1 VSGLAIG
8 LVLAAVFAASAISGL
23 LGMAGG
29 SLLMAVL
36 TVILPVSAALALH
49 GAAQLASNL
58 ARAGFNARYVRYRT
72 VGWFGLGAVASM
84 GLLSFV
90 AFQPSKAAIFIGMGL
105 LPILVWLPPRLIPL
119 DAARPTHAVAGGFLA
134 TLMALAVGVSGPL
147 SELFLV
153 RSSLNRHEVIGT
165 KAAFQVFAHLA
176 KLIFYGGALFAIDA
190 DGEGLGF
197 ALVAGAVVA
206 AVLGA
211 ALGRRFLD
219 AISEDHFRR
228 WRRWIFT
235 ALGAG
240 FLIQGLRLLSGG
252 A

>member
-1 VSGLAIG
+1 MSGLTIG
-8 LVLAAVFAASAISGL
+8 LVLAAVFVASAISGL

-36 TVILPVSAALALH
+36 TLILPVSAALALH

-58 ARAGFNARYVRYRT
+58 ARAGFNARHVRYRT
-72 VGWFGLGAVASM
+72 VGWFGLGSLSAM
-84 GLLSFV
+84 GVLSFV
-90 AFQPSKAAIFIGMGL
+90 AFQPSKAAVFIGMGL

-119 DAARPTHAVAGGFLA
+119 DAARPGHAVVGGFLA
-134 TLMALAVGVSGPL
+134 TVMALAVGVSGPL

-165 KAAFQVFAHLA
+165 KAAFQVFSHMA
-176 KLIFYGGALFAIDA
+176 KLVFYGGALFSLGGR
-190 DGEGLGF
+190 GEGLALG
-197 ALVAGAVVA
+197 LVAGAVLA
-206 AVLGA
+206 AVAGA
-211 ALGRRFLD
+211 AAGRRFLD

-240 FLIQGLRLLSGG
+240 FLIQGLRLLAGG
-252 A
+252 

>member
-1 VSGLAIG
+1 MSGLTIG
-8 LVLAAVFAASAISGL
+8 LTLAAVFVASAISGL

-36 TVILPVSAALALH
+36 TLILPVSAALALH

-58 ARAGFNARYVRYRT
+58 ARAGFNARHVRFRAA
-72 VGWFGLGAVASM
+72 GWFGLGALSAM

-90 AFQPSKAAIFIGMGL
+90 AFQPSKAAVFIGMGL

-176 KLIFYGGALFAIDA
+176 KLVFYGGALFSLGGQ
-190 DGEGLGF
+190 GEGLALG
-197 ALVAGAVVA
+197 LVAGVVLA
-206 AVLGA
+206 AVAGA
-211 ALGRRFLD
+211 AVGRRFLD

-240 FLIQGLRLLSGG
+240 FLIQGLRLLAG

>member
-1 VSGLAIG
+1 VSGLTVGIA
-8 LVLAAVFAASAISGL
+8 LSAVFAASAISGL

-36 TVILPVSAALALH
+36 TLILPVSAALALH

-58 ARAGFNARYVRYRT
+58 ARAGFNARHVRYRT
-72 VGWFGLGAVASM
+72 VGWFGLGSLIAM
-84 GLLSFV
+84 GVLSFV
-90 AFQPSKAAIFIGMGL
+90 AFQPSKAAVFIGIGL

-119 DAARPTHAVAGGFLA
+119 DAARPAHAVAGGILA
-134 TLMALAVGVSGPL
+134 TVMALSVGVSGPV

-165 KAAFQVFAHLA
+165 KAAFQVFSHLA
-176 KLIFYGGALFAIDA
+176 KLIFYGAALFALDA
-190 DGEGLGF
+190 EGEGLGI
-197 ALVAGAVVA
+197 ALVVGAVVT

-219 AISEDHFRR
+219 VISEDHFRR

-240 FLIQGLRLLSGG
+240 FLIQGLRLLAGG
-252 A
+252 

>member
-1 VSGLAIG
+1 MSGLTIG

-36 TVILPVSAALALH
+36 TLILPVSAALALH

-58 ARAGFNARYVRYRT
+58 ARAGFNARHVRYRT
-72 VGWFGLGAVASM
+72 VGWFGLGSLSAM
-84 GLLSFV
+84 GVLSFV
-90 AFQPSKAAIFIGMGL
+90 AFQPSKAAVFIGMGL
-105 LPILVWLPPRLIPL
+105 LPILVWLPPRRIPL
-119 DAARPTHAVAGGFLA
+119 DAARPGHAAVGGFLA
-134 TLMALAVGVSGPL
+134 TVMALAVGVSGPL

-165 KAAFQVFAHLA
+165 KAAFQVFSHLA
-176 KLIFYGGALFAIDA
+176 KLIFYGGALFSLGGQ
-190 DGEGLGF
+190 GEGL
-197 ALVAGAVVA
+197 ALGLVTAVVLAAVAGA
-206 AVLGA
+206 AV
-211 ALGRRFLD
+211 GRRFLD

-240 FLIQGLRLLSGG
+240 FLIQGLRLLAGG
-252 A
+252 